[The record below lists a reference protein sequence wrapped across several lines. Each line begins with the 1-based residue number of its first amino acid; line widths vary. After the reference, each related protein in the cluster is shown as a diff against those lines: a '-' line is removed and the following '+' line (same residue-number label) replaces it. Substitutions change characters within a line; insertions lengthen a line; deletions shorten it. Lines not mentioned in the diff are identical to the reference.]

1 MSFNKPKQ
9 AVQVLQRLLEEHGG
23 SLDAQI
29 RRTFEIEIQG
39 LLLESDEKNER
50 RKQELKV
57 AYLKLLAGL
66 LSALPVFKELLD
78 MFHHHF

>member
-1 MSFNKPKQ
+1 MSFNKIKQ

-23 SLDAQI
+23 SLDAQT
-29 RRTFEIEIQG
+29 RSAFEEIQG